1 MAWADE
7 ETAGAW
13 LARAELTGQ
22 SGEHFRH
29 VLAEIRARG
38 FSVPLKSI
46 AAPAVRHAMERV
58 RSEPTDE
65 EAEHELTG
73 VLQQNEEMLLLF
85 EGLSPTEQITFKTV
99 AAPIFDEIGQV
110 LLSLSVT
117 GPDQPV
123 SLAEVM
129 KLGRRVS
136 QAAAVATR
144 RGRGR
149 VAGVDLPPR
158 LPARRTG

>member
-1 MAWADE
+1 
-7 ETAGAW
+7 
-13 LARAELTGQ
+13 
-22 SGEHFRH
+22 
-29 VLAEIRARG
+29 
-38 FSVPLKSI
+38 
-46 AAPAVRHAMERV
+46 
-58 RSEPTDE
+58 
-65 EAEHELTG
+65 
-73 VLQQNEEMLLLF
+73 MLLLF

-123 SLAEVM
+123 PLAEVM
-129 KLGRRVS
+129 SLGRRVS

-149 VAGVDLPPR
+149 VPGVDLPPR
-158 LPARRTG
+158 LPTRRTG